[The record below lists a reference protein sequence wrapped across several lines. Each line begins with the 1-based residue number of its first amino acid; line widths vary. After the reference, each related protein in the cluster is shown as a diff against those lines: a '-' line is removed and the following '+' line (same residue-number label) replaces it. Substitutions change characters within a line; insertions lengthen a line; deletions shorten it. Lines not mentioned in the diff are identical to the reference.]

1 MHDPLNSFQKDLQHL
16 VLGKL
21 TDDKKNAAPGK
32 QTEVT
37 TTITRKEDRNKNRT
51 QSTKQN
57 HSISIGTKSIIN
69 NVQSLI
75 QSTKQFKQ
83 KGMFNHSFNQSTVNK
98 TIPKNRNFHRG
109 RKLRQWP
116 SRFRKGDESYSVGS
130 RDRERASPSPVRQ
143 AREG

>member
-1 MHDPLNSFQKDLQHL
+1 M
-16 VLGKL
+16 
-21 TDDKKNAAPGK
+21 KKNAAPGK

-83 KGMFNHSFNQSTVNK
+83 KRMFNQQSIK
-98 TIPKNRNFHRG
+98 QSRKNRKFQRG
-109 RKLRQWP
+109 RKASP
-116 SRFRKGDESYSVGS
+116 VASRFRKGEESYSVRS
-130 RDRERASPSPVRQ
+130 RDRESFAVTGETSEGGIKLRQ
-143 AREG
+143 PLERGNQSTNHSNYSYQA